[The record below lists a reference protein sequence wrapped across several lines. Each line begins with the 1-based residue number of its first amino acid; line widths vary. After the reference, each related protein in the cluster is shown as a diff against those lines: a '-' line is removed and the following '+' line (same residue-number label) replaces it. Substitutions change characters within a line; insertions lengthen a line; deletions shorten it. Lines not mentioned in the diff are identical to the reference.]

1 MKQKST
7 SRRGPISL
15 MTLGVLMLLGPVWGL
30 LGTVVGM
37 VRAFGELSQSGAADA
52 GTLASSIDLS
62 LWTTV
67 IGLAIFPVGLILLIV
82 GIIWLVKVNRRNQEP
97 SNKANSLDPPSSG
110 Q

>member
-1 MKQKST
+1 MVL
-7 SRRGPISL
+7 GIL
-15 MTLGVLMLLGPVWGL
+15 MFLGPVWGL

-37 VRAFGELSQSGAADA
+37 IRAFGELGQSGAADA
-52 GTLASSIDLS
+52 ETLASSIDLS

-82 GIIWLVKVNRRNQEP
+82 GIIWLFKVNRRDQEP
-97 SNKANSLDPPSSG
+97 SNKANALDAPSSR